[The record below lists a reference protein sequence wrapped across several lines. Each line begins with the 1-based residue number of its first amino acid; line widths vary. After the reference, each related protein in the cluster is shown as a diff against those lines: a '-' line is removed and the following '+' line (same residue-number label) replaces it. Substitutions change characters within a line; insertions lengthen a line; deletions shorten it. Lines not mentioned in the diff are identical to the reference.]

1 MKTKSSSPGSYYTI
15 YSREN
20 DGDASEGY
28 WQIAYVTAAN
38 KDDSERAWLTN
49 TSYDIVELVHY
60 DGDNDWLLVFFYF
73 LLTDRL

>member
-20 DGDASEGY
+20 EDDASEGY

-38 KDDSERAWLTN
+38 KDDLERAWLTN

-60 DGDNDWLLVFFYF
+60 DDINDWL
-73 LLTDRL
+73 

>member
-1 MKTKSSSPGSYYTI
+1 MQFNPFDIKIKPSIDSPGSYFTI

-38 KDDSERAWLTN
+38 KDDPGRYWLKN

-60 DGDNDWLLVFFYF
+60 DDINDWLLV
-73 LLTDRL
+73 